1 MDNVLTSDE
10 YRMHIRQ
17 YLVMDIMYFS
27 IGKAD
32 TDGPSQLLAMLVN
45 VSHSSTIIIVLTD
58 LIQE

>member
-1 MDNVLTSDE
+1 MDNVLMSDE

-45 VSHSSTIIIVLTD
+45 VSRSSTIIIVLTES
-58 LIQE
+58 IQE